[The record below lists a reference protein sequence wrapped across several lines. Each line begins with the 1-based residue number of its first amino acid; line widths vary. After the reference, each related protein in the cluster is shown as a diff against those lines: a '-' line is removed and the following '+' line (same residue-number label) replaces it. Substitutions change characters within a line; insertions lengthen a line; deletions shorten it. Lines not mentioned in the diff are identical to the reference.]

1 MTEKK
6 RGGLR
11 SPAGGR
17 PKKEP
22 TETIS
27 FRVPEKHKKKLY
39 ELIKELIDNYLKQ
52 TYENNSKQNR

>member
-27 FRVPEKHKKKLY
+27 FRVPEKHKKKIY
-39 ELIKELIDNYLKQ
+39 ELIKETLKQ
-52 TYENNSKQNR
+52 NDMEIKKIDI

>member
-52 TYENNSKQNR
+52 TKL